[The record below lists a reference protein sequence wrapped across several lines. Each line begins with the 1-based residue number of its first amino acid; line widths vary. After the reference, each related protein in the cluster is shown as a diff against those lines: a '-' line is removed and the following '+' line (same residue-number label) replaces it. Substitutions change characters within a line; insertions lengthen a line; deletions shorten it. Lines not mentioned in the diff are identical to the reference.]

1 MAGPGD
7 KYAKDTRKYNPEFA
21 AANPEEDYDS
31 KLDEVLHCTVRYCTV
46 RSVLMPVCCVASGYE
61 DGCLHGQGEM

>member
-31 KLDEVLHCTVRYCTV
+31 KLDEVLDCMDCTV
-46 RSVLMPVCCVASGYE
+46 RSRRSVFMPVRRVASFYKDVLMKMF
-61 DGCLHGQGEM
+61 L